1 MPGWR
6 ATRCEPL
13 FALGLPPLRCYK
25 LPGLIVGTGM
35 NSVRHRDANGRARMV
50 RLAAFL
56 VLGLSAVGCSSSL
69 LDSSPEPAATPA
81 PTAPSPSF
89 GARISSLFGSSKPQP
104 QTTTPSQSQT
114 AGTAA
119 TATEIECPVVEIRS
133 GTSTLSVNAAG
144 AEGATAL
151 RYQAT
156 LGRTARECTTHSGT
170 LNIKVGIQGRIILG
184 PGGGP
189 GQLDLPLRYAVV
201 KEGPEPKTIISK
213 LNRVAVTIPP
223 EQGNVPFTHVEDAL
237 SVPLPPQAELD
248 AYVIYI
254 GFDPQGAKVQEKKP
268 PPRRQQQ
275 QQR

>member
-1 MPGWR
+1 
-6 ATRCEPL
+6 
-13 FALGLPPLRCYK
+13 
-25 LPGLIVGTGM
+25 M
-35 NSVRHRDANGRARMV
+35 NSVRHRYTNRRTRLV
-50 RLAAFL
+50 RQAAFL
-56 VLGLSAVGCSSSL
+56 LLGLATAGCSSTL

-89 GARISSLFGSSKPQP
+89 GDRISSLFGSTKPQ
-104 QTTTPSQSQT
+104 TSTPSQSPQT
-114 AGTAA
+114 AGAA
-119 TATEIECPVVEIRS
+119 STATEIECPVVEIRS
-133 GTSTLSVNAAG
+133 GTSTLSVNSAG
-144 AEGATAL
+144 GEGAAAL

-156 LGRTARECTTHSGT
+156 LGRTARECTSNAGT

-223 EQGNVPFTHVEDAL
+223 EQGNVPFTHVEEAL
-237 SVPLPPQAELD
+237 SMPLPPQAELD

-275 QQR
+275 QR

>member
-1 MPGWR
+1 
-6 ATRCEPL
+6 
-13 FALGLPPLRCYK
+13 
-25 LPGLIVGTGM
+25 
-35 NSVRHRDANGRARMV
+35 MV
-50 RLAAFL
+50 RQAAFL
-56 VLGLSAVGCSSSL
+56 VLGLSAAGCSSSL

-89 GARISSLFGSSKPQP
+89 GDRISSLFGSTKPQP
-104 QTTTPSQSQT
+104 QAQAPGTQT
-114 AGTAA
+114 AGAGA
-119 TATEIECPVVEIRS
+119 SATEIECPVVEIRS

-156 LGRTARECTTHSGT
+156 LGRTARECTANAGT

-223 EQGNVPFTHVEDAL
+223 EQGNVPFTHVEEAL
-237 SVPLPPQAELD
+237 TMPLPPQAELD

-268 PPRRQQQ
+268 PPRRS

>member
-1 MPGWR
+1 
-6 ATRCEPL
+6 
-13 FALGLPPLRCYK
+13 
-25 LPGLIVGTGM
+25 
-35 NSVRHRDANGRARMV
+35 MV
-50 RLAAFL
+50 RQAAFL
-56 VLGLSAVGCSSSL
+56 VLALSAAGCSSSL

-89 GARISSLFGSSKPQP
+89 GDRISSLFGSAKPQ
-104 QTTTPSQSQT
+104 SQAQAPGTQT
-114 AGTAA
+114 AGAGA
-119 TATEIECPVVEIRS
+119 GATEIECPVVEIRS

-156 LGRTARECTTHSGT
+156 LGRTARECTSNAGT
-170 LNIKVGIQGRIILG
+170 LSIKVGIQGRVILG

-223 EQGNVPFTHVEDAL
+223 EQGNVPFTHVEEAL
-237 SVPLPPQAELD
+237 SMPLPPQTELD

-268 PPRRQQQ
+268 PPRRNQQQ

>member
-1 MPGWR
+1 
-6 ATRCEPL
+6 
-13 FALGLPPLRCYK
+13 
-25 LPGLIVGTGM
+25 M
-35 NSVRHRDANGRARMV
+35 NGVRHRQPNGRV
-50 RLAAFL
+50 RLVRPAVFL
-56 VLGLSAVGCSSSL
+56 LLGLSTAACSSSL
-69 LDSSPEPAATPA
+69 LDSSSEPVATPA

-89 GARISSLFGSSKPQP
+89 GERISSLFGSAKPQP
-104 QTTTPSQSQT
+104 QASAPGTQT
-114 AGTAA
+114 AGAAA
-119 TATEIECPVVEIRS
+119 TSTEIECPVVEVRS

-144 AEGATAL
+144 GEGATAL

-156 LGRTARECTTHSGT
+156 LGRTARECQTNAGT
-170 LNIKVGIQGRIILG
+170 LNIRVGVQGRIILG

-223 EQGNVPFTHVEDAL
+223 EQGNVPFTHVEEAL
-237 SVPLPPQAELD
+237 SMPLPPQAELD

-268 PPRRQQQ
+268 PLRRG

>member
-1 MPGWR
+1 
-6 ATRCEPL
+6 
-13 FALGLPPLRCYK
+13 
-25 LPGLIVGTGM
+25 M
-35 NSVRHRDANGRARMV
+35 NSVRCRHAIGRT
-50 RLAAFL
+50 RLIRQAAFL
-56 VLGLSAVGCSSSL
+56 LLGLSAAGCSSSL

-89 GARISSLFGSSKPQP
+89 GDRISSLFGSAKSQP
-104 QTTTPSQSQT
+104 QTPAAGTQT
-114 AGTAA
+114 AGAA
-119 TATEIECPVVEIRS
+119 STATEIECPVVEIRS

-144 AEGATAL
+144 GEGATAL

-156 LGRTARECTTHSGT
+156 LGRTARECTTNAGT

-223 EQGNVPFTHVEDAL
+223 EQGNVPFTHVEEGL
-237 SVPLPPQAELD
+237 SMPLPPQAELD

-268 PPRRQQQ
+268 PPRRG

>member
-1 MPGWR
+1 MGTAMNR
-6 ATRCEPL
+6 VRSRQLTGRT
-13 FALGLPPLRCYK
+13 PPLAHAA
-25 LPGLIVGTGM
+25 LLL
-35 NSVRHRDANGRARMV
+35 
-50 RLAAFL
+50 LAL
-56 VLGLSAVGCSSSL
+56 AVTGCSSSL
-69 LDSSPEPAATPA
+69 LDTASEPAATPV

-89 GARISSLFGSSKPQP
+89 GDRISSLFGTGKPSQNA
-104 QTTTPSQSQT
+104 TQSQT
-114 AGTAA
+114 QTAA
-119 TATEIECPVVEIRS
+119 ADAGSTEVECPVVEIRS
-133 GTSTLSVNAAG
+133 GTSTLSISAPG

-156 LGRTARECTTHSGT
+156 LGRTARECTSKAGT
-170 LNIKVGIQGRIILG
+170 LNMKVGVQGRIILG

-213 LNRVAVTIPP
+213 LNRIAVTIPP
-223 EQGNVPFTHVEDAL
+223 EQGNVPFTHVEEAL
-237 SVPLPPQAELD
+237 SVPMPPQTELD

-268 PPRRQQQ
+268 PARRG

>member
-1 MPGWR
+1 MLRKVPPWDCH
-6 ATRCEPL
+6 RCPDISLASLESMGTAMNRVRDCHLTPRTYQL
-13 FALGLPPLRCYK
+13 GHAALLLLGLAL
-25 LPGLIVGTGM
+25 T
-35 NSVRHRDANGRARMV
+35 
-50 RLAAFL
+50 
-56 VLGLSAVGCSSSL
+56 GCSSSL

-89 GARISSLFGSSKPQP
+89 GDRISSLFGSTKPSSP
-104 QTTTPSQSQT
+104 LQSQT
-114 AGTAA
+114 QTAA
-119 TATEIECPVVEIRS
+119 ADGSTEVECPVVEIRS
-133 GTSTLSVNAAG
+133 GTSTLSISAPG

-156 LGRTARECTTHSGT
+156 LGRTARECTSKAGT
-170 LNIKVGIQGRIILG
+170 LNMKVGVQGRIILG

-189 GQLDLPLRYAVV
+189 GQIDLPLRYAVV

-223 EQGNVPFTHVEDAL
+223 EQGNVPFTHVEEAL
-237 SVPLPPQAELD
+237 SVPMPPQTELD

-254 GFDPQGAKVQEKKP
+254 GFDPQGAKVQENKP
-268 PPRRQQQ
+268 PARRG

>member
-1 MPGWR
+1 MGTAMNRVRDRHLPNH
-6 ATRCEPL
+6 TRRIGL
-13 FALGLPPLRCYK
+13 AALLLLGLA
-25 LPGLIVGTGM
+25 IT
-35 NSVRHRDANGRARMV
+35 
-50 RLAAFL
+50 
-56 VLGLSAVGCSSSL
+56 GCSSSL
-69 LDSSPEPAATPA
+69 LDSAPEPAATPA

-89 GARISSLFGSSKPQP
+89 GDRLSSLFGSSKPA
-104 QTTTPSQSQT
+104 QTKTQIAAAD
-114 AGTAA
+114 AGS
-119 TATEIECPVVEIRS
+119 TEVECPVVEIRS
-133 GTSTLSVNAAG
+133 GTSTLSISAPG

-156 LGRTARECTTHSGT
+156 LGRTARECTSKAGT
-170 LNIKVGIQGRIILG
+170 LNMKVGVQGRIILG

-189 GQLDLPLRYAVV
+189 GQIDLPLRYAVV

-223 EQGNVPFTHVEDAL
+223 ELGNVPFTHVEEAL
-237 SVPLPPQAELD
+237 SVPMPPQTELD

-268 PPRRQQQ
+268 PPRRG

>member
-1 MPGWR
+1 
-6 ATRCEPL
+6 
-13 FALGLPPLRCYK
+13 
-25 LPGLIVGTGM
+25 
-35 NSVRHRDANGRARMV
+35 MV
-50 RLAAFL
+50 RQAAFL
-56 VLGLSAVGCSSSL
+56 VLGLSAAGCSSSL

-81 PTAPSPSF
+81 PTAPSSSF
-89 GARISSLFGSSKPQP
+89 GARISGLFGSTKPQ
-104 QTTTPSQSQT
+104 SQAQAPGTQT
-114 AGTAA
+114 AGGGS

-144 AEGATAL
+144 TEGATAL

-156 LGRTARECTTHSGT
+156 LGRTARECTANAGT

-223 EQGNVPFTHVEDAL
+223 EQGNVPFTHVEEAL
-237 SVPLPPQAELD
+237 TMPLPPQAELD

-254 GFDPQGAKVQEKKP
+254 GFDPQGAKVQDKKP
-268 PPRRQQQ
+268 PPRRGQ

>member
-1 MPGWR
+1 
-6 ATRCEPL
+6 
-13 FALGLPPLRCYK
+13 
-25 LPGLIVGTGM
+25 M
-35 NSVRHRDANGRARMV
+35 NGVRHRHATSRK
-50 RLAAFL
+50 RLIRQTAFL
-56 VLGLSAVGCSSSL
+56 LLGLTMAGCSSSL
-69 LDSSPEPAATPA
+69 LDSSPEPAAKPA

-89 GARISSLFGSSKPQP
+89 GDRISSLFGSAKPQP
-104 QTTTPSQSQT
+104 QAPAPAGGTQT
-114 AGTAA
+114 AGAASTAA
-119 TATEIECPVVEIRS
+119 EIECPAVEIRS

-156 LGRTARECTTHSGT
+156 LGRTARECTTNAGT
-170 LNIKVGIQGRIILG
+170 LNIKVGVQGRIILG

-223 EQGNVPFTHVEDAL
+223 EQGNVPFTHVEEAL
-237 SVPLPPQAELD
+237 NVPLPPQTELD

-254 GFDPQGAKVQEKKP
+254 GFDPQAAKVQEKKP
-268 PPRRQQQ
+268 PPRRG